1 MGSIAKSRL
10 PIARDQ
16 AQKAESSTGP
26 STSDERVST
35 ISLASHEKAI
45 ADKDA
50 VEAAIRNE
58 ADPRGL
64 YSRDLIDTAG
74 LVKNIRKRHRDSLE
88 EIQRVRDA
96 MQTEKDEMESKC
108 EDEKYCLN
116 LIILEQSEKIE
127 QDQQMRED
135 YDEIQSKY
143 SDLLAN
149 NEDKTTRIRD
159 LKEQVEDLKKANRRV
174 EDGVSRIQKEHK
186 EKLEELRGSNVTLQ
200 DRLNI
205 AERLQSDLLFH
216 KSQVGTVN
224 EMHQKLV
231 LLKQAKKDE
240 LSVKEDKIKELDTTI
255 SQHEKDIQYLKITA
269 DVDKEELKKTTE
281 VLRETREAL
290 RKAEGNMG
298 SHQEEVR
305 KLNWRV
311 KVWDDRYRAKSQQHR
326 KLELDMDALRGAQR
340 NELIEAQAKNEVLQ
354 VNIDCLRST
363 IERLD
368 PDFASWEKAYTGSMG
383 LTKTHHNGTLPGTTA
398 ESLAKALKA
407 ANARA
412 NALQINVDALQA
424 ENGVLQKRLGN
435 VAQAYDPKVQ
445 EQLKRLR
452 SENQML
458 SDAAGQAETLKT
470 QLIAQSEEQLQ
481 KLNDGFAKRTRELEA
496 GFDQGFESL
505 RRLRDQWL
513 LHKRDLEQAQNRDML
528 AADLRRQNER
538 QGREDRFMAACR
550 GREEEL
556 RRKEHDLQSRET
568 DVAERLRNIEA
579 SGENL
584 NEMRNRAETA
594 EEMVRQLQASGQN
607 FDEMKNR
614 AENAEEGMRQLQ
626 HQLDRK
632 ENDLQNRKADVA
644 EHLRNLQAS
653 GENLNEMRNRAET
666 AEEMVRQ
673 LQASGQNFDEMKDR
687 AENAEEMVLQLQ
699 TAAMNNQ
706 IFVDWREGKLNDDIM
721 ALRRDVQRRSDL
733 LNEEISTMAQ
743 ESRLLEL
750 HEELQIANC
759 SIDLFKF
766 EVVYNTTSSQSLSQR
781 LNGADFY
788 ESDVRL
794 LQAHG
799 RPVLLA
805 QLQAARL
812 VLGKLR
818 SLLSRSPNVEVDK
831 VVSILVEPRGDENA
845 AQPVDDIFDE
855 WNQSQHHPANSR
867 KRSGV
872 PLGPPNH
879 GNQEDS
885 TAYDDWAEQQVLEGT
900 RVSTP
905 QEISNRP
912 RHQPKS
918 RRTRVIASQSVQST

>member
-10 PIARDQ
+10 PLARDQ

-26 STSDERVST
+26 STSNERFPT
-35 ISLASHEKAI
+35 ISLATHEKAI

-50 VEAAIRNE
+50 VEAAIRHE
-58 ADPRGL
+58 ADPGGL

-96 MQTEKDEMESKC
+96 MQTEKDGMESKC
-108 EDEKYCLN
+108 EDEKYRLN
-116 LIILEQSEKIE
+116 LIILEKSERIE
-127 QDQQMRED
+127 RDQQMRED
-135 YDEIQSKY
+135 YGEIQSKY
-143 SDLLAN
+143 SDSVAS

-159 LKEQVEDLKKANRRV
+159 LKEKVEALKEADRRTK
-174 EDGVSRIQKEHK
+174 DQVSRIQKEHK

-200 DRLNI
+200 NRLKI

-240 LSVKEDKIKELDTTI
+240 LSVKEDKIKELDMTI
-255 SQHEKDIQYLKITA
+255 SQHERDIQYLKITA
-269 DVDKEELKKTTE
+269 DVDREELKKTTE

-290 RKAEGNMG
+290 RKAEGSMG

-305 KLNWRV
+305 KLNLRV
-311 KVWDDRYRAKSQQHR
+311 KVWGDRFRAKSDEHR
-326 KLELDMDALRGAQR
+326 KLELDMLALRGAQR
-340 NELIEAQAKNEVLQ
+340 NELIEAQANNEVLQ
-354 VNIDCLRST
+354 VNIECLRST

-368 PDFASWEKAYTGSMG
+368 PDFASWAKAYAGSMG
-383 LTKTHHNGTLPGTTA
+383 LTETHHNGTLPGTTA

-412 NALQINVDALQA
+412 NALQIHVNALQA

-445 EQLKRLR
+445 EQLERLR

-458 SDAAGQAETLKT
+458 SDAAGQAESLKT
-470 QLIAQSEEQLQ
+470 QLIAQSEEELH
-481 KLNDGFAKRTRELEA
+481 KLNEGFAKRTRELEA
-496 GFDQGFESL
+496 GFDQGFENL

-556 RRKEHDLQSRET
+556 QRKEHDLQSRET
-568 DVAERLRNIEA
+568 ELAERLRNVEA
-579 SGENL
+579 SGQTFN
-584 NEMRNRAETA
+584 
-594 EEMVRQLQASGQN
+594 
-607 FDEMKNR
+607 EMKNR

-632 ENDLQNRKADVA
+632 ENDLQKREADVA
-644 EHLRNLQAS
+644 AHLRNLQVS
-653 GENLNEMRNRAET
+653 GENLNEMRNRAEN

-673 LQASGQNFDEMKDR
+673 LQASGQNFNEMKDR
-687 AENAEEMVLQLQ
+687 AENAEEEVRQLQ

-721 ALRRDVQRRSDL
+721 ALKRDVQRRSDL
-733 LNEEISTMAQ
+733 LNEETSTMAQ
-743 ESRLLEL
+743 DSRLLEL

-766 EVVYNTTSSQSLSQR
+766 EVVYNTTSSQSLSQK

-818 SLLSRSPNVEVDK
+818 SLLSRSPNVEVDN

-855 WNQSQHHPANSR
+855 WNESQHHPVNSR
-867 KRSGV
+867 KRSGA
-872 PLGPPNH
+872 PLGPPTH

-885 TAYDDWAEQQVLEGT
+885 TAYDDWGEQQVLEGT

-918 RRTRVIASQSVQST
+918 RRNRVTAGEPVQSK

>member
-10 PIARDQ
+10 SIARDQ

-26 STSDERVST
+26 STSDGRVPT
-35 ISLASHEKAI
+35 ISLATHEKAI

-50 VEAAIRNE
+50 VEAAIRHE

-96 MQTEKDEMESKC
+96 MQTEKDKMESEC
-108 EDEKYCLN
+108 EDEKYRLN
-116 LIILEQSEKIE
+116 LIILEQSERIE

-135 YDEIQSKY
+135 YGEIQSKY

-149 NEDKTTRIRD
+149 NEDKTTCIRD
-159 LKEQVEDLKKANRRV
+159 LKEKVEALKKANRRV
-174 EDGVSRIQKEHK
+174 EDGVSRIQKGHK
-186 EKLEELRGSNVTLQ
+186 EKLEELRRSNVTLQ
-200 DRLNI
+200 DRLKI

-255 SQHEKDIQYLKITA
+255 SQHERYIQYLEITA
-269 DVDKEELKKTTE
+269 DVDKEELMKTTKD
-281 VLRETREAL
+281 LRQTREAL
-290 RKAEGNMG
+290 RKAEGSMG

-305 KLNWRV
+305 KLNSLV
-311 KVWDDRYRAKSQQHR
+311 KVWGDRFRAKSQQHR
-326 KLELDMDALRGAQR
+326 KLELDMDTLRGAQR
-340 NELIEAQAKNEVLQ
+340 NGLIEAQAKNEVLQ
-354 VNIDCLRST
+354 VNIECLRST

-383 LTKTHHNGTLPGTTA
+383 LTETHHNGTLPGTTA

-407 ANARA
+407 ATARA
-412 NALQINVDALQA
+412 NALQIDVNALQA

-470 QLIAQSEEQLQ
+470 QLIAQSEEELQ
-481 KLNDGFAKRTRELEA
+481 KLNEGFAERTRELKA

-528 AADLRRQNER
+528 AAELRRQNER
-538 QGREDRFMAACR
+538 QGQKDRFMAACKK
-550 GREEEL
+550 REEEL
-556 RRKEHDLQSRET
+556 QRKEYDLQSRET
-568 DVAERLRNIEA
+568 DVAERLRNVEA
-579 SGENL
+579 NGQTL
-584 NEMRNRAETA
+584 N
-594 EEMVRQLQASGQN
+594 
-607 FDEMKNR
+607 EMKNR
-614 AENAEEGMRQLQ
+614 AETAEEGMRQLQ

-632 ENDLQNRKADVA
+632 ENDLQKREADVA

-653 GENLNEMRNRAET
+653 GENLNEMRNRAEN

-673 LQASGQNFDEMKDR
+673 LQASGQNFNEMKDR
-687 AENAEEMVLQLQ
+687 ADYAVEEVRQLQ
-699 TAAMNNQ
+699 TAAANNQ

-855 WNQSQHHPANSR
+855 WNESQHHPVNSR
-867 KRSGV
+867 KRSGA
-872 PLGPPNH
+872 PLGPPTH

-885 TAYDDWAEQQVLEGT
+885 TAYDDWGEQQVSEGT

-918 RRTRVIASQSVQST
+918 RRNRVTTGQSVQST

>member
-26 STSDERVST
+26 STSDERFPT
-35 ISLASHEKAI
+35 ISLATHEKAI

-50 VEAAIRNE
+50 VEAAIRHE
-58 ADPRGL
+58 ADPGGL

-96 MQTEKDEMESKC
+96 MQTQKDEMESEY
-108 EDEKYCLN
+108 EDEKYGLN
-116 LIILEQSEKIE
+116 LIILKQSERIK

-135 YDEIQSKY
+135 YGEIQSKY

-149 NEDKTTRIRD
+149 NEVKTTRIKN
-159 LKEQVEDLKKANRRV
+159 LEEQVEALKKANRRV
-174 EDGVSRIQKEHK
+174 EDRVSRIQKEHK
-186 EKLEELRGSNVTLQ
+186 AKLEELRGSNVTLQ

-216 KSQVGTVN
+216 KSQVGSVN
-224 EMHQKLV
+224 EMHRKLV

-255 SQHEKDIQYLKITA
+255 SQHERDIQYLKITA

-290 RKAEGNMG
+290 RKAEGSMG
-298 SHQEEVR
+298 SHQEEFR

-311 KVWDDRYRAKSQQHR
+311 KVWDDRFRAKSKQHR

-354 VNIDCLRST
+354 VNIQCLRST

-368 PDFASWEKAYTGSMG
+368 PDFASWEKAYTGSVG

-398 ESLAKALKA
+398 LSLAKALKA

-412 NALQINVDALQA
+412 NALQINVNALQA

-435 VAQAYDPKVQ
+435 VAQAYDPKFQ

-470 QLIAQSEEQLQ
+470 QLIAQSEEELQ
-481 KLNDGFAKRTRELEA
+481 KLNEVFANRTRELEA

-550 GREEEL
+550 EREEEL
-556 RRKEHDLQSRET
+556 QRKEHDLQSRET
-568 DVAERLRNIEA
+568 DVAERLRNV
-579 SGENL
+579 
-584 NEMRNRAETA
+584 ET
-594 EEMVRQLQASGQN
+594 SGQTST
-607 FDEMKNR
+607 EMKNR
-614 AENAEEGMRQLQ
+614 AENAEEGMLQLQ

-632 ENDLQNRKADVA
+632 ENDLQNREADVA

-653 GENLNEMRNRAET
+653 GENLNEMRNRAEN

-673 LQASGQNFDEMKDR
+673 LQASGQNFNEMKDR
-687 AENAEEMVLQLQ
+687 AEHALEEVRQLQ

-721 ALRRDVQRRSDL
+721 ALRRDVQRRSDV

-831 VVSILVEPRGDENA
+831 VVAILVEPRGDENA

-855 WNQSQHHPANSR
+855 WNESQHHPVNSR
-867 KRSGV
+867 KRSGA
-872 PLGPPNH
+872 PLGPSTH
-879 GNQEDS
+879 GTQEDS
-885 TAYDDWAEQQVLEGT
+885 TAYDDWGEQQVSEGT

-918 RRTRVIASQSVQST
+918 RRNRVTAGQSVQST

>member
-10 PIARDQ
+10 PLAQDQ

-26 STSDERVST
+26 STSNERFPT
-35 ISLASHEKAI
+35 ISLATHEKAI

-50 VEAAIRNE
+50 VEAAIRHE
-58 ADPRGL
+58 ADPGGL

-74 LVKNIRKRHRDSLE
+74 LVKNIRKRHRESLE

-96 MQTEKDEMESKC
+96 MQTEKDEMQTEKDEMESKC
-108 EDEKYCLN
+108 EDEKYRLH
-116 LIILEQSEKIE
+116 LIILEKSERIE
-127 QDQQMRED
+127 RDQQMRED
-135 YDEIQSKY
+135 YGEIQSKY
-143 SDLLAN
+143 SDSVAS
-149 NEDKTTRIRD
+149 NEDKTTRIRN
-159 LKEQVEDLKKANRRV
+159 LKEKVEALKEADRRTK
-174 EDGVSRIQKEHK
+174 DQVSRIQKEHK

-200 DRLNI
+200 NRLKI
-205 AERLQSDLLFH
+205 AEKLQSDLLFH

-231 LLKQAKKDE
+231 LQKQAKKDE
-240 LSVKEDKIKELDTTI
+240 LSVKEDRIKELDTTI
-255 SQHEKDIQYLKITA
+255 SQLERDIQYLKITA
-269 DVDKEELKKTTE
+269 DFDKEELKKTTE
-281 VLRETREAL
+281 VLKETREAL
-290 RKAEGNMG
+290 RKAEGSMG
-298 SHQEEVR
+298 GHQEEVR
-305 KLNWRV
+305 KLNLRL
-311 KVWDDRYRAKSQQHR
+311 KVWDDRFRAKSDEHR
-326 KLELDMDALRGAQR
+326 KLELDMLALRGAQR
-340 NELIEAQAKNEVLQ
+340 NELIEAQSKNELLQ
-354 VNIDCLRST
+354 ENIECLRST

-368 PDFASWEKAYTGSMG
+368 PDFALWAKAYAGSMG
-383 LTKTHHNGTLPGTTA
+383 LTETHHNGTLPGTTA

-412 NALQINVDALQA
+412 NALQIDVNALQA

-445 EQLKRLR
+445 EQLERLR

-458 SDAAGQAETLKT
+458 SDAAGQAESLKT
-470 QLIAQSEEQLQ
+470 QLIAQSEDELR
-481 KLNDGFAKRTRELEA
+481 KLNEGFAKRTRELEA
-496 GFDQGFESL
+496 GFDQGSESL

-513 LHKRDLEQAQNRDML
+513 LHKRDLKQAQNRDML

-538 QGREDRFMAACR
+538 QGQEDRFVAACR
-550 GREEEL
+550 GREEEIQ
-556 RRKEHDLQSRET
+556 RKEHDLQSREAE
-568 DVAERLRNIEA
+568 VAERLRTVEA
-579 SGENL
+579 SGQTFN
-584 NEMRNRAETA
+584 
-594 EEMVRQLQASGQN
+594 
-607 FDEMKNR
+607 EMKNR

-632 ENDLQNRKADVA
+632 ENDLQKREADVA
-644 EHLRNLQAS
+644 AHLRNLQVS
-653 GENLNEMRNRAET
+653 GENLTEMRNRAEN

-673 LQASGQNFDEMKDR
+673 LQASGQNFNEMKDR
-687 AENAEEMVLQLQ
+687 AEYAEEEVRQLQ

-706 IFVDWREGKLNDDIM
+706 ILVDWRERKLKDDIM
-721 ALRRDVQRRSDL
+721 ALKRDVQRRSDL

-750 HEELQIANC
+750 HEQLQIANC

-788 ESDVRL
+788 ESDVSL
-794 LQAHG
+794 LQAHA

-818 SLLSRSPNVEVDK
+818 SLLSRSPNVEVDN

-855 WNQSQHHPANSR
+855 WNESQHHPVNSR
-867 KRSGV
+867 KRSGA
-872 PLGPPNH
+872 PLGPPTH

-885 TAYDDWAEQQVLEGT
+885 TAYDDWGEQQVLEGT

-918 RRTRVIASQSVQST
+918 RRNRVTAGEPVQST

>member
-1 MGSIAKSRL
+1 M
-10 PIARDQ
+10 
-16 AQKAESSTGP
+16 
-26 STSDERVST
+26 
-35 ISLASHEKAI
+35 
-45 ADKDA
+45 
-50 VEAAIRNE
+50 
-58 ADPRGL
+58 
-64 YSRDLIDTAG
+64 
-74 LVKNIRKRHRDSLE
+74 KNIRKRHRDSLE

-96 MQTEKDEMESKC
+96 MQTEKDEMESEC
-108 EDEKYCLN
+108 EDEKYRLN
-116 LIILEQSEKIE
+116 LIILEQSERIE

-135 YDEIQSKY
+135 YGEIQSKY

-149 NEDKTTRIRD
+149 NEDKTTRIRN
-159 LKEQVEDLKKANRRV
+159 LEEQVEALKKADRRM
-174 EDGVSRIQKEHK
+174 EDRVSRIQKEHK

-255 SQHEKDIQYLKITA
+255 SQHKRDIQYLKITA

-290 RKAEGNMG
+290 RKAEGSMG
-298 SHQEEVR
+298 SHQEEIR

-311 KVWDDRYRAKSQQHR
+311 KVWDDRFRAKSQQHR
-326 KLELDMDALRGAQR
+326 KLELDMHALRGAQR

-354 VNIDCLRST
+354 VNIECLQST

-383 LTKTHHNGTLPGTTA
+383 LTQTHHNGTLPGTTA
-398 ESLAKALKA
+398 EPLAKALKA

-412 NALQINVDALQA
+412 NALQINVNALQA

-452 SENQML
+452 SENQIL

-470 QLIAQSEEQLQ
+470 QLIAQSEEELQ
-481 KLNDGFAKRTRELEA
+481 KLNERFANRTRELEA

-528 AADLRRQNER
+528 AAELRRQNER

-550 GREEEL
+550 EKEEEL
-556 RRKEHDLQSRET
+556 QRKEYDLQSRET
-568 DVAERLRNIEA
+568 DVAEHLRNLQA

-584 NEMRNRAETA
+584 NEMR
-594 EEMVRQLQASGQN
+594 
-607 FDEMKNR
+607 NR

-632 ENDLQNRKADVA
+632 ENDLQNREADVA

-653 GENLNEMRNRAET
+653 GENLNEMRNRAEN

-673 LQASGQNFDEMKDR
+673 LQ
-687 AENAEEMVLQLQ
+687 
-699 TAAMNNQ
+699 TAAVNNQ

-733 LNEEISTMAQ
+733 LKEETSTMAQ

-750 HEELQIANC
+750 HTELQSANC
-759 SIDLFKF
+759 SIDFFKF
-766 EVVYNTTSSQSLSQR
+766 EVVYNTTSSQSLSQS
-781 LNGADFY
+781 LYGADFY

-831 VVSILVEPRGDENA
+831 VVSILTELRGDENA

-855 WNQSQHHPANSR
+855 WNESQHHPVNSR

-872 PLGPPNH
+872 PLGPPTN

-885 TAYDDWAEQQVLEGT
+885 TAYDDWGEQQVSEGT

-912 RHQPKS
+912 RHQAKS
-918 RRTRVIASQSVQST
+918 RRNRVTAGQSVQST

>member
-1 MGSIAKSRL
+1 M
-10 PIARDQ
+10 
-16 AQKAESSTGP
+16 AQ
-26 STSDERVST
+26 V
-35 ISLASHEKAI
+35 
-45 ADKDA
+45 
-50 VEAAIRNE
+50 
-58 ADPRGL
+58 
-64 YSRDLIDTAG
+64 
-74 LVKNIRKRHRDSLE
+74 
-88 EIQRVRDA
+88 
-96 MQTEKDEMESKC
+96 
-108 EDEKYCLN
+108 
-116 LIILEQSEKIE
+116 
-127 QDQQMRED
+127 
-135 YDEIQSKY
+135 
-143 SDLLAN
+143 
-149 NEDKTTRIRD
+149 
-159 LKEQVEDLKKANRRV
+159 
-174 EDGVSRIQKEHK
+174 
-186 EKLEELRGSNVTLQ
+186 
-200 DRLNI
+200 
-205 AERLQSDLLFH
+205 
-216 KSQVGTVN
+216 
-224 EMHQKLV
+224 
-231 LLKQAKKDE
+231 
-240 LSVKEDKIKELDTTI
+240 
-255 SQHEKDIQYLKITA
+255 
-269 DVDKEELKKTTE
+269 
-281 VLRETREAL
+281 
-290 RKAEGNMG
+290 
-298 SHQEEVR
+298 
-305 KLNWRV
+305 
-311 KVWDDRYRAKSQQHR
+311 
-326 KLELDMDALRGAQR
+326 
-340 NELIEAQAKNEVLQ
+340 
-354 VNIDCLRST
+354 
-363 IERLD
+363 
-368 PDFASWEKAYTGSMG
+368 
-383 LTKTHHNGTLPGTTA
+383 
-398 ESLAKALKA
+398 
-407 ANARA
+407 
-412 NALQINVDALQA
+412 
-424 ENGVLQKRLGN
+424 
-435 VAQAYDPKVQ
+435 YDPKVQ

-452 SENQML
+452 SENQIL

-470 QLIAQSEEQLQ
+470 QLIAQSEEESQ
-481 KLNDGFAKRTRELEA
+481 KLNEVFANRTRELEA

-568 DVAERLRNIEA
+568 DVAERLRNVEA
-579 SGENL
+579 SDGEL
-584 NEMRNRAETA
+584 NEIRN
-594 EEMVRQLQASGQN
+594 
-607 FDEMKNR
+607 
-614 AENAEEGMRQLQ
+614 
-626 HQLDRK
+626 H
-632 ENDLQNRKADVA
+632 
-644 EHLRNLQAS
+644 
-653 GENLNEMRNRAET
+653 AET

-781 LNGADFY
+781 LNGTDFY

-872 PLGPPNH
+872 PLGPPTH

-918 RRTRVIASQSVQST
+918 RRTRVIAGQSVQST